1 MSTPLKSALD
11 SLRGT
16 LVDNWP
22 IKLTALGLAAVLW
35 AAVAAQEPTTQIVPV
50 VVRVEPPPGRNL
62 VGAIPEVRAL
72 FRGIPREL
80 IKLYADAPIIR
91 KTLPDTITGS
101 SFALELAVSDIAV
114 IDGAAVNAQQ
124 IEPQSIRITLDDVSR
139 KSVPV
144 VNRVTIE
151 PDSGYQIFGGV
162 TVSPS
167 SITIQGPQDRV
178 AAVTSIGTESVAL
191 SGVRA
196 PLRRR
201 VPLSTT
207 DLAGLRPSQTSVTV
221 TAEISALADRVI
233 DGVRVVLDAGDG
245 STWISTPA
253 TVNVIVTGRLS
264 RMSSLSRDS
273 VRVVATPP
281 SDNATAEAVVPLRVT
296 APQGLRA
303 RATPDSVTVRR
314 GDGD

>member
-1 MSTPLKSALD
+1 MSNPLKSAVS

-16 LVDNWP
+16 LIDNWP

-50 VVRVEPPPGRNL
+50 VVRVEPPPGRNV
-62 VGAIPEVRAL
+62 VGAIPEARAL

-101 SFALELAVSDIAV
+101 GYTLDLSVSDITV

-139 KSVPV
+139 KTVPV

-151 PDSGYQIFGGV
+151 PDSGYQIFGGI

-178 AAVTSIGTESVAL
+178 AAVTSVATESVAL
-191 SGVRA
+191 TGVRA

-201 VPLSTT
+201 VLLDTA
-207 DLAGLRPSQTSVTV
+207 DLTGVRPSQSSVTV
-221 TAEISALADRVI
+221 AAEISALADRVF
-233 DGVRVVLDAGDG
+233 DGVRVVLDHADG
-245 STWISTPA
+245 RTWTALPG
-253 TVNVIVTGRLS
+253 TVNVIVTGRVS

-273 VRVVATPP
+273 VRVLATPP
-281 SDNATAEAVVPLRVT
+281 ADDDAVEAVVPLRVV

-314 GDGD
+314 GDSD

>member
-1 MSTPLKSALD
+1 MSNPLKRAVS

-16 LVDNWP
+16 LIDNWP
-22 IKLTALGLAAVLW
+22 IKLTALGLAAVVW

-50 VVRVEPPPGRNL
+50 VVRVEPPPGRNI
-62 VGAIPEVRAL
+62 VGTVPEVRAL

-101 SFALELAVSDIAV
+101 DYTLDLAIADIAV

-124 IEPQSIRITLDDVSR
+124 IEPASIRITLDDVSR

-144 VNRVTIE
+144 VNRVTIQ

-178 AAVTSIGTESVAL
+178 AAITSVATESVAL
-191 SGVRA
+191 SDVRA
-196 PLRRR
+196 SLRRR
-201 VPLSTT
+201 VPIVTT
-207 DLAGLRPSQTSVTV
+207 DLAGVLLSQTSVTV
-221 TAEISALADRVI
+221 TAEISALADRVF
-233 DGVRVVLDAGDG
+233 DGVQVVLDADDG
-245 STWISTPA
+245 RTWTSVPA
-253 TVNVIVTGRLS
+253 TVNVIVTGRVS
-264 RMSSLSRDS
+264 RMSGLSRDS
-273 VRVVATPP
+273 VRVLATPP
-281 SDNATAEAVVPLRVT
+281 TDDATVEAVVPLRVT
-296 APQGLRA
+296 APQGLQA

-314 GDGD
+314 GDSD